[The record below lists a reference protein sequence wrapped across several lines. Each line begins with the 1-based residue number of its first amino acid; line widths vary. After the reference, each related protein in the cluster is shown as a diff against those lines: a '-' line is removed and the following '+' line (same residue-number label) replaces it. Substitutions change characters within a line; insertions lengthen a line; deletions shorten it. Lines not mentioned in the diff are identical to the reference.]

1 MLNIKLNTFSYYNKK
16 EEEEEGKN
24 NPEAIVFK
32 LKLVSGKHRFYTDK
46 WQNRLQ
52 IQLTIQ
58 KLVLV

>member
-46 WQNRLQ
+46 WQN
-52 IQLTIQ
+52 
-58 KLVLV
+58 